1 MKAQIENT
9 EKFYVAR
16 DKDGR
21 LFKYAYWA
29 GMLATDRPH
38 RHIHAMPFDGNFYVT
53 GFDYQPKKGEEIDS
67 SLYPEVTYENSPVL
81 IEE

>member
-29 GMLATDRPH
+29 GMQAPDRPH
-38 RHIHAMPFDGNFYVT
+38 RHIYAMPFDGNFYVT